1 MLCQVICDIS
11 YILFIFI
18 PQNKLYSGLISYL
31 ISGLFGYKHSAA
43 VKGYAGVIF
52 NAGNQNFYV

>member
-11 YILFIFI
+11 YILCIFL
-18 PQNKLYSGLISYL
+18 PQIELYTGLISYP
-31 ISGLFGYKHSAA
+31 IFGVVAYKHSAA